1 MDQPRSVFFLSDHT
15 GITVD
20 TLGKALLAQFPGN
33 QFRRIAVPYIDSKT
47 RASEAAR
54 RIEAAAAADELRPIA
69 FGTLPDPS
77 LRQII
82 RATPALYLDFLEQF
96 IGPLETEFGSGAS
109 HAEGKAH
116 DSHTPQYARRIDAI
130 NFTLAHD
137 DGVIDNSL
145 DDAEIILVGVSRA
158 GKTPTCLYLS
168 MQFGLNAANFPL
180 TEEDLEAQRL
190 PASLQNHRAKLFG
203 LSIDPARI
211 QQIRQ
216 ERRPDSRY
224 ASLTQCRYE
233 VRQAE
238 KLMRANG
245 IPFLDSTHM
254 SIEEIATK
262 IIQQRDLKRHA
273 F

>member
-1 MDQPRSVFFLSDHT
+1 MDQTRTVFFLSDHT

-20 TLGKALLAQFPGN
+20 TLGQALLAQFPGKR
-33 QFRRIAVPYIDSKT
+33 FKRVAVPYVDSPV
-47 RASEAAR
+47 RAREAAH
-54 RIEAAAAADELRPIA
+54 RIETAAATDQERPIV
-69 FGTLPDPS
+69 FGTLPNPD

-96 IGPLETEFGSGAS
+96 IGPLETEFGTGAS

-116 DSHTPQYARRIDAI
+116 DSHTPEYARRIDAI
-130 NFTLAHD
+130 NFALAHD

-145 DDAEIILVGVSRA
+145 DQAEIILVGVSRA

-168 MQFGLNAANFPL
+168 MQFGLHAANFPL
-180 TEEDLEAQRL
+180 TEEDLENQRL
-190 PASLQNHRAKLFG
+190 PASLHAHRSKLFG
-203 LSIDPARI
+203 LSIDPTRI

-224 ASLTQCRYE
+224 ASMAQCRYE
-233 VRQAE
+233 VSQAE
-238 KLMRANG
+238 KLMRVNG

-262 IIQQRDLKRHA
+262 IIQQRDLQRHV